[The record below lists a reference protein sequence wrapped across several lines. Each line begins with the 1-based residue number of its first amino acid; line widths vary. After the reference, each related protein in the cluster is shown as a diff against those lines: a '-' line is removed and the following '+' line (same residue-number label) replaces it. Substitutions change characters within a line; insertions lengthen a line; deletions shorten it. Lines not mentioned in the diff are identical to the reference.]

1 MDERNTPLY
10 PFGYGLSYTKFAYTN
25 LRLSAESFCGGQ
37 KIVAAVDVKNVG
49 VRDGKETVQWYI
61 RDLFASVVRPVK
73 ELKGYEKI
81 FIAAGEQKTVYF
93 EINEEALAFYTV
105 DGEYKAESGDFELY
119 AGGNSEDCLVAEF
132 SYVAQ

>member
-1 MDERNTPLY
+1 M
-10 PFGYGLSYTKFAYTN
+10 
-25 LRLSAESFCGGQ
+25 
-37 KIVAAVDVKNVG
+37 G

-119 AGGNSEDCLVAEF
+119 AGGNSKDCLVAEF

>member
-1 MDERNTPLY
+1 M
-10 PFGYGLSYTKFAYTN
+10 
-25 LRLSAESFCGGQ
+25 
-37 KIVAAVDVKNVG
+37 
-49 VRDGKETVQWYI
+49 
-61 RDLFASVVRPVK
+61 
-73 ELKGYEKI
+73 
-81 FIAAGEQKTVYF
+81 YF